1 MVEFH
6 FFYLLAGII
15 KSCSLMK
22 LTRSNPFCPYS
33 IEEIIGWEGANGTLF

>member
-15 KSCSLMK
+15 KSYSLMK
-22 LTRSNPFCPYS
+22 LTRSNPFCLHS
-33 IEEIIGWEGANGTLF
+33 MEQIIGWEGG